1 MLRSTAL
8 LRRLGQAAAAQ
19 SGAAGAALVGGT
31 GTTTTTTAAAAARAP
46 ALQSWLGGQQA
57 RRLTEEA
64 KEAIE
69 RTLVVDTLAT
79 VRRNL
84 FSFASWASARRR
96 RRRAPSPLTRNP
108 LQQHETKQA
117 KKFESVGMDRRDAEA
132 MTSYLT
138 EQIVLDRGRLAEK
151 FVHKSDL
158 EKTLIEERALVAAF
172 KAELSQKQ
180 DLHLATLHKDLERQ
194 QAYLEKIKADLR
206 HEIDKLSASQR
217 LDLNLE
223 KGWVGVCSPL
233 RRAPGGRGRLSPS
246 SAPPSTV
253 LG

>member
-1 MLRSTAL
+1 M
-8 LRRLGQAAAAQ
+8 
-19 SGAAGAALVGGT
+19 GGT
-31 GTTTTTTAAAAARAP
+31 GTTTTTTTAAARAP
-46 ALQSWLGGQQA
+46 ALQSWLGGQQQA

-79 VRRNL
+79 
-84 FSFASWASARRR
+84 
-96 RRRAPSPLTRNP
+96 
-108 LQQHETKQA
+108 A

-223 KGWVGVCSPL
+223 KGRMRDDLQML
-233 RRAPGGRGRLSPS
+233 RDRSSETEIKLDRCVSELNALIEKSKTDLIKSVIAIFGTFSAIVFTITRLVS
-246 SAPPSTV
+246 
-253 LG
+253 L